1 MQKQSTTAAT
11 TTATTCPAEDRRR
24 RRRAALAWGSLA
36 GVAALVTTAA
46 FTDVARLNVG
56 AQGLGGAASSYNI
69 QVGATDAAG
78 ALVPG
83 EWQEA
88 DDIAGVPLAFV
99 NADRLVPGGESTGT
113 EFPVRNDSP
122 TFSSTVSVSVDALA
136 DDAGAGRV
144 TDPDYLASLRFTIG
158 MGATAASPS
167 IRSHY
172 DLTFDQ
178 VQSLQ
183 LNELAPGEESAIA
196 IGVKLLS
203 QSESGASY
211 DDNSL
216 NGKGVH
222 LQLRVD
228 GASR

>member
-1 MQKQSTTAAT
+1 MQTQSTTPAT

-88 DDIAGVPLAFV
+88 DDLAGVPLAFV
-99 NADRLVPGGESTGT
+99 NADRLAPGDPGAGT
-113 EFPVRNDSP
+113 EIPVRNDSP
-122 TFSSTVSVSVDALA
+122 TFASTISVSVDALA

-144 TDPDYLASLRFTIG
+144 TDPDYLASLRFSVA
-158 MGATAASPS
+158 MGATTADPN
-167 IRSHY
+167 IRDLQ

-183 LNELAPGEESAIA
+183 MNGLAPGEESVIA
-196 IGVKLLS
+196 INVRLLPQS
-203 QSESGASY
+203 QSGASY

-216 NGKGVH
+216 NGKGAH
-222 LQLRVD
+222 LQLRID

>member
-1 MQKQSTTAAT
+1 MQQQPT
-11 TTATTCPAEDRRR
+11 TTATNCPAEDRRR

-88 DDIAGVPLAFV
+88 DDLAGVPLAFV
-99 NADRLVPGGESTGT
+99 NADRLAPGGDFAGT

-122 TFSSTVSVSVDALA
+122 TFSSTISVSVDALA

-144 TDPDYLASLRFTIG
+144 TDPDYLASLAFHVS
-158 MGATAASPS
+158 MGGTAADPGF
-167 IRSHY
+167 RHY
-172 DLTFDQ
+172 GPLTFDQ
-178 VQSLQ
+178 MQSLQ
-183 LNELAPGEESAIA
+183 MNELAPGEEAPIA
-196 IGVKLLS
+196 ISVKLLS

-211 DDNSL
+211 DDRSL
-216 NGKGVH
+216 NGKGAH